1 MTLLR
6 IFCESSEAN
15 IVTMTIY
22 NGKIMIKGITM
33 QDKLETYA
41 LHTDHYELTMLDAL
55 VQSNQA
61 DKRSIF
67 EVFARELPLGRSFG
81 VFAGINRLLPH
92 LKNFSFS
99 DDMLRFLE
107 EEKIVSKQT
116 QEFLYSFNFTG
127 EIISY
132 QEGET
137 YFPYSPVITVEGSLG
152 EALLIETLLLS
163 IVNFD
168 SAIATAAARIVDAAS
183 DRFVMEAGSRRI
195 EPEAAVNAARA
206 AYIGGVDVT
215 SNLEAGRRWGIPTAG
230 TASHAYTLSFQS
242 EIDAFENQAKYLGED
257 SIFLVD
263 TYDIETGIVNAVK
276 ASNTNLKGIR
286 IDSGDLAIGAK
297 SARSLLDDLGAP
309 QAQIMVSGDL
319 DEYKIERLVD
329 APIDA
334 FESGH
339 RLVTGSGAAS
349 AGFVYKLVAIEEN
362 SSMPKM
368 RPVKKRSEGKT
379 SEGGKKFAQRTV
391 DSNGMAIEESVFL
404 EDAVEVNPQS
414 PSCRPLQREVMSS
427 GEIVYLP
434 TLEDSRHH
442 LMNIMPEI
450 PKEIR
455 LRVDGE
461 PAIPTVLHTKK
472 GEYE

>member
-1 MTLLR
+1 
-6 IFCESSEAN
+6 
-15 IVTMTIY
+15 
-22 NGKIMIKGITM
+22 M
-33 QDKLETYA
+33 QDKLESYA
-41 LHTDHYELTMLDAL
+41 LYTDHYELTMLDAL

-61 DKRSIF
+61 DKRSTF
-67 EVFARELPLGRSFG
+67 EVFARELPLGRPFG

-92 LKNFSFS
+92 LKNFFFS

-116 QEFLYSFNFTG
+116 QEFLHSFKFTG
-127 EIISY
+127 DVMSY
-132 QEGET
+132 REGET
-137 YFPYSPVITVEGSLG
+137 YFPYSPVITVEANLG

-168 SAIATAAARIVDAAS
+168 SAITTAAARIVDAGNG
-183 DRFVMEAGSRRI
+183 RFVMEAGSRRI

-206 AYIGGVDVT
+206 AYIGGVDAT
-215 SNLEAGRRWGIPTAG
+215 SNLEAGRRWGIPTVG
-230 TASHAYTLSFQS
+230 TASHAYTLSFRS
-242 EIDAFENQAKYLGED
+242 EIDAFKNQAKYLGED

-263 TYDIETGIVNAVK
+263 TYDIETGIVNAVN

-286 IDSGDLAIGAK
+286 IDSGDLAIEAK

-319 DEYKIERLVD
+319 DEYKIRGLAD

-339 RLVTGSGAAS
+339 KLVTGSGAAS

-362 SSMPKM
+362 SSMLKM
-368 RPVKKRSEGKT
+368 RPVKKQSEGKT
-379 SEGGKKFAQRTV
+379 SEGGKKFAKRTL
-391 DSNGMAIEESVFL
+391 DPNGIAIEESIFL
-404 EDAVEVNPQS
+404 EDSVQVHSNS
-414 PSCRPLQREVMSS
+414 DGCRPLQSKVMSS
-427 GEIVYLP
+427 GKFIDLP
-434 TLEDSRHH
+434 TLEESRHH
-442 LMNIMPEI
+442 LMDIMPEI

-461 PAIPTVLHTKK
+461 PAIPTVLYAKK

>member
-1 MTLLR
+1 
-6 IFCESSEAN
+6 
-15 IVTMTIY
+15 
-22 NGKIMIKGITM
+22 M
-33 QDKLETYA
+33 QDKLESYA
-41 LHTDHYELTMLDAL
+41 RYTDHYELTMLDAL
-55 VQSNQA
+55 VRSNQA
-61 DKRSIF
+61 DKRSTF
-67 EVFARELPLGRSFG
+67 EVFARELPLGRPFG
-81 VFAGINRLLPH
+81 VFAGINRLLPY
-92 LKNFSFS
+92 LKNFSFNE
-99 DDMLRFLE
+99 DVLRFLE
-107 EEKIVSKQT
+107 EEKIISKQT

-127 EIISY
+127 DIMSY
-132 QEGET
+132 REGET
-137 YFPYSPVITVEGSLG
+137 YFPYSPVITIQASLG

-168 SAIATAAARIVDAAS
+168 SAITTAAARIVDAANG
-183 DRFVMEAGSRRI
+183 RFVMEAGSRRI

-230 TASHAYTLSFQS
+230 TASHAYTLSFES
-242 EIDAFENQAKYLGED
+242 EIDAFKNQSKYLGED

-263 TYDIETGIVNAVK
+263 TYDIETGITNAVK

-297 SARSLLDDLGAP
+297 SARALLDKLGAP
-309 QAQIMVSGDL
+309 KAQIMVSGDL
-319 DEYKIERLVD
+319 DEYKIRNLLD

-339 RLVTGSGAAS
+339 KLVTGSGAAS

-362 SSMPKM
+362 SLMPNM
-368 RPVKKRSEGKT
+368 RSVGKRSEGKLQR
-379 SEGGKKFAQRTV
+379 EEKFAKRTI
-391 DSNGMAIEESVFL
+391 DTGGIALEESIFL
-404 EDAVEVNPQS
+404 EDSAQVHSQS
-414 PSCRPLQREVMSS
+414 AACRSLQSEVMSS
-427 GEIVYLP
+427 GKIVDLP
-434 TLEDSRHH
+434 TLKDSRHH
-442 LMNIMPEI
+442 LINSISEI

-472 GEYE
+472 GECE

>member
-1 MTLLR
+1 
-6 IFCESSEAN
+6 
-15 IVTMTIY
+15 
-22 NGKIMIKGITM
+22 M
-33 QDKLETYA
+33 QDKLESYA
-41 LHTDHYELTMLDAL
+41 LYTDHYELTMLDAL
-55 VQSNQA
+55 VRSNQA
-61 DKRSIF
+61 DKRSTF
-67 EVFARELPLGRSFG
+67 EVFARELPLGRPFG
-81 VFAGINRLLPH
+81 VFAGINRFLPLL
-92 LKNFSFS
+92 KDFYFS

-107 EEKIVSKQT
+107 EEKIISKQT

-127 EIISY
+127 DIMSY
-132 QEGET
+132 REGET
-137 YFPYSPVITVEGSLG
+137 YFPYSPVITIQASLG

-168 SAIATAAARIVDAAS
+168 SAITTAAARIVDAANG
-183 DRFVMEAGSRRI
+183 RFLMEAGSRRI

-230 TASHAYTLSFQS
+230 TASHAYTLSFES
-242 EIDAFENQAKYLGED
+242 EIDAFKNQSKYLGED

-263 TYDIETGIVNAVK
+263 TYDIETGITNAVK

-297 SARSLLDDLGAP
+297 SARALLDDLGAP
-309 QAQIMVSGDL
+309 EAQIMVSGDL
-319 DEYKIERLVD
+319 DEYKIRGLAD

-339 RLVTGSGAAS
+339 KLVTGSGAAS
-349 AGFVYKLVAIEEN
+349 AGFVYKLVAIQEN
-362 SSMPKM
+362 SSILKM

-379 SEGGKKFAQRTV
+379 SEGGQKFAKRTI
-391 DSNGMAIEESVFL
+391 DSNGMAVEESIFL
-404 EDAVEVNPQS
+404 EDSAQVHSQS
-414 PSCRPLQREVMSS
+414 AACRSLQSEVMSS
-427 GEIVYLP
+427 GKIVDLP
-434 TLEDSRHH
+434 TLKDSRHH
-442 LMNIMPEI
+442 LINSISEI

-472 GEYE
+472 GECE

>member
-1 MTLLR
+1 MPNMQKKP
-6 IFCESSEAN
+6 ES
-15 IVTMTIY
+15 
-22 NGKIMIKGITM
+22 
-33 QDKLETYA
+33 YA
-41 LHTDHYELTMLDAL
+41 LYTDHYEFTMLDTL
-55 VQSNQA
+55 VQSKQA
-61 DKRSIF
+61 DKRSVF
-67 EVFARELPLGRSFG
+67 EVFTRELPLGRPFG

-99 DDMLRFLE
+99 EDMLRFLE

-116 QEFLYSFNFTG
+116 QEFLHSFKFTG
-127 EIISY
+127 DILSY
-132 QEGET
+132 REGET

-168 SAIATAAARIVDAAS
+168 SAVATAATRIVDAANGL
-183 DRFVMEAGSRRI
+183 FVMEAGSRRI

-242 EIDAFENQAKYLGED
+242 EIDAFESQAKYLGED

-263 TYDIETGIVNAVK
+263 TYDIENGILNAVK
-276 ASNTNLKGIR
+276 ASNANLKGIR
-286 IDSGDLAIGAK
+286 IDSGDLALGAK
-297 SARSLLDDLGAP
+297 SARALLDELGAP

-319 DEYKIERLVD
+319 DEYKIRALAD
-329 APIDA
+329 APINA

-362 SSMPKM
+362 SSTLKM
-368 RPVKKRSEGKT
+368 RPVKKQSEGKT
-379 SEGGKKFAQRTV
+379 SQGGKKFAKRTIGH
-391 DSNGMAIEESVFL
+391 NGVALEESLFFDDSL
-404 EDAVEVNPQS
+404 QKHSQS
-414 PSCRPLQREVMSS
+414 NYCRPLQSEVMSS
-427 GEIVYLP
+427 GQIANLP
-434 TLEDSRHH
+434 TLEDSRDH
-442 LMNIMPEI
+442 LMNVLPEI

-461 PAIPTVLHTKK
+461 PAIPTLLHAKK
-472 GEYE
+472 GKRE

>member
-1 MTLLR
+1 
-6 IFCESSEAN
+6 
-15 IVTMTIY
+15 
-22 NGKIMIKGITM
+22 M
-33 QDKLETYA
+33 QNKLESYA
-41 LHTDHYELTMLDAL
+41 LYTDHYEFTMLDAL
-55 VQSNQA
+55 VQSKQA
-61 DKRSIF
+61 YKRSVF
-67 EVFARELPLGRSFG
+67 EVFARELPLGRPFG

-92 LKNFSFS
+92 LKSFSFS

-127 EIISY
+127 DIMSY
-132 QEGET
+132 REGET

-168 SAIATAAARIVDAAS
+168 SAIATAAARVVEAAKGH
-183 DRFVMEAGSRRI
+183 FVMEAGSRRI

-230 TASHAYTLSFQS
+230 TASHAFTLSFQS
-242 EIDAFENQAKYLGED
+242 EIDAFEEQAKYLGED

-276 ASNTNLKGIR
+276 ASNANLKGIR
-286 IDSGDLAIGAK
+286 IDSGDLGIEAK
-297 SARSLLDDLGAP
+297 SARSLLDRLGAP

-319 DEYKIERLVD
+319 DEYKIRGLSD

-339 RLVTGSGAAS
+339 KLVTGSGAAS
-349 AGFVYKLVAIEEN
+349 ASFVYKLVAIEEN
-362 SSMPKM
+362 SSMLKM
-368 RPVKKRSEGKT
+368 RPVKKRSEGKA
-379 SEGGKKFAQRTV
+379 SEGGKKFAKRV
-391 DSNGMAIEESVFL
+391 INPNGIATEESIFL
-404 EDAVEVNPQS
+404 EDSVQVHSKSAGCRSLQS
-414 PSCRPLQREVMSS
+414 EVMSS
-427 GEIVYLP
+427 GKIIDLP

-442 LMNIMPEI
+442 LMNIMSEI
-450 PKEIR
+450 PKGIR
-455 LRVDGE
+455 LRANGE

-472 GEYE
+472 GTREYT